1 MLQPFETMPK
11 QSCKSAV
18 INALKIA
25 VTNRL
30 AEHHFNEALL
40 KNGELVI
47 SFVYYLQR
55 CDMET
60 FSLNGTRSAKTG
72 TGKGV

>member
-1 MLQPFETMPK
+1 MQRQLVGTMLQPFETMPK
-11 QSCKSAV
+11 QRCKSAV

-40 KNGELVI
+40 QKWQAGHLLRLLFTE
-47 SFVYYLQR
+47 
-55 CDMET
+55 M
-60 FSLNGTRSAKTG
+60 
-72 TGKGV
+72 